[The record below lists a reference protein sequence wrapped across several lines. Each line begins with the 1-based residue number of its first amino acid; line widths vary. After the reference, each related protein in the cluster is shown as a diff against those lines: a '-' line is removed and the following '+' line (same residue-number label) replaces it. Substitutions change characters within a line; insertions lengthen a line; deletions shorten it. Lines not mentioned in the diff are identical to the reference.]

1 MKLVGKSIDHR
12 GHREHRGE
20 SQRNHKSD
28 LNAESAEERRVEH
41 DLFPPLRYS
50 VTSAF
55 KPAMQNSLRFLC
67 APCDLCGENCDLK
80 T

>member
-41 DLFPPLRYS
+41 DLFPPCVTPRPLRSNLQFKTLCVSSVLS
-50 VTSAF
+50 VTSVV
-55 KPAMQNSLRFLC
+55 K
-67 APCDLCGENCDLK
+67 K
-80 T
+80 